1 MVSFTKLIKRKKE
14 KIEIMLDN
22 GSVKEIDITKLKIL
36 S

>member
-1 MVSFTKLIKRKKE
+1 MVSFTKLINKKE